1 MTIFELLIVL
11 GIISMAMAMAWPAL
25 EEMFLGRRLTDAG
38 TMLRNTLRDARR
50 QALDDSIT
58 YRLDYSPSTSFCR
71 IVPGDDPFEE
81 EASFE
86 TADPASTDKKTFEP
100 TREEI
105 ELPDGIRVL
114 GQEEFDQGPARGDE
128 AGDPSDT
135 TRSTTKNAS
144 PEESSSREWVPLVA
158 FFPDGSATPSH
169 IRLVTMDHRLL
180 ELKVEPLT
188 GEVIIGEIDHWLSD
202 EDRRAEEEA
211 NSLGLEKQVSSP

>member
-1 MTIFELLIVL
+1 MCRHGLTIFELLIVL

-71 IVPGDDPFEE
+71 IVPADDPFEE
-81 EASFE
+81 EASLE

-158 FFPDGSATPSH
+158 
-169 IRLVTMDHRLL
+169 MDHRLL

-211 NSLGLEKQVSSP
+211 HSLGLEKQVSSP